1 MEDWQEIKLGN
12 ICEIKYGKDHKKLD
26 NGNIPVYGS
35 GGVIRYVD
43 TYIYDNKSVLIPRK
57 GTLKNLF
64 FVDEKFWT
72 VDTIFW
78 TKFKNSNVFEKY
90 IYYFLQT
97 QNLESYNVGT
107 AVPSLTTSILNE
119 LKIKLPPLEEQKA
132 IAKTLSC
139 LDEKIELNNKIN
151 KNLEEMAQAIFKK
164 WFIDFYYPLTEEE
177 IANGGREFV
186 DSELG
191 KIPKGWEILELN
203 KICDINIGK
212 TPPRKEKQCFET
224 IKSENNINWVSIGDM
239 KNNGIY
245 ILNTYEK
252 LTINAI
258 NKYKVK
264 IIPKETIILSFKLTV
279 GKVGISY
286 DDLTTNEAIAHLNL
300 KNFILKE
307 YLFFYLK
314 NFNFSIL
321 GSTSSIATAINSKII
336 KEMLVLLPNIEFIEK
351 FSYIVKVYLKE
362 IKYLQLQ
369 NEKLKQIR
377 DTLLP
382 KLINGDVRVLY

>member
-1 MEDWQEIKLGN
+1 MEQWKEIKLAD

-26 NGNIPVYGS
+26 DGNIPVYGS
-35 GGVIRYVD
+35 GGIIRYVD

-64 FVDEKFWT
+64 FVDGKFWT

-119 LKIKLPPLEEQKA
+119 LKVNLPPLEEQKS
-132 IAKTLSC
+132 IANTLSC

-164 WFIDFYYPLTEEE
+164 WFIDFDYPLTDEE

-191 KIPKGWEILELN
+191 KIPKGWKVVKINEISQITYGKNLPKKNLKSKGYPVYGGNGIIGHYNEFLYKTS
-203 KICDINIGK
+203 KILISCRG
-212 TPPRKEKQCFET
+212 
-224 IKSENNINWVSIGDM
+224 ENSGNINFSLPYSYVTNNSLVINLLNEDYSYFYKYYFLFNDFKKHKTGSAQPQITIDNIKNVKVLFPNNTITNNFKNFYSSIFE
-239 KNNGIY
+239 IY
-245 ILNTYEK
+245 LNTNKENEK
-252 LTINAI
+252 LT
-258 NKYKVK
+258 
-264 IIPKETIILSFKLTV
+264 
-279 GKVGISY
+279 
-286 DDLTTNEAIAHLNL
+286 
-300 KNFILKE
+300 
-307 YLFFYLK
+307 
-314 NFNFSIL
+314 
-321 GSTSSIATAINSKII
+321 
-336 KEMLVLLPNIEFIEK
+336 
-351 FSYIVKVYLKE
+351 
-362 IKYLQLQ
+362 
-369 NEKLKQIR
+369 QIR

-382 KLINGDVRVLY
+382 KLINGDVRVPY